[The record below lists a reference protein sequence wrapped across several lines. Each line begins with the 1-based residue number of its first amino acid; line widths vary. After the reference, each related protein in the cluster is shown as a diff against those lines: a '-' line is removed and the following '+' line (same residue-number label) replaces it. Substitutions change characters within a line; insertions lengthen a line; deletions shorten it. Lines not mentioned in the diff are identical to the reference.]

1 MKKIC
6 AVVALGLLLNGAAG
20 VTQAKGQTNPQNEK
34 GMEKLE
40 LTAEW
45 DKVFPQSNRVEHR
58 KVTFRNRYGIT
69 LAADLYKPAGA
80 TGRLAAIAV
89 CGPFGAVKEQSSG
102 LYAQT
107 LAEQGFLTIAFDPS
121 FTGESGGEPRYVA
134 SPDINTEDFC
144 AAVDY
149 LATSDEVDPE
159 RIGILGICGWGGMAL
174 NAAAMDTRIKATVTS
189 TMYDMTR
196 VNAKGYFDAT
206 DSADAR
212 YETKKALNAQRTED
226 YKNDTYARA
235 GGVVDP
241 LPEDAPFFVKD
252 YYDYY
257 KTERGYT
264 ERSLNSNN
272 GWNVTS
278 SLSFLNMPILRYSNE
293 IRSAVLVIHGE
304 KAHSCYFS
312 KDAFADMVRDN
323 PYADN
328 KELLLIPG
336 AVHTDLYDRKDIIPF
351 DKIEQF
357 FCTYLK

>member
-80 TGRLAAIAV
+80 AGRLAAIAV
-89 CGPFGAVKEQSSG
+89 CGPFGAVKEQASG

-107 LAEQGFLTIAFDPS
+107 LAERGFLTIAFDPS

-174 NAAAMDTRIKATVTS
+174 NAAAIDTRIKATVSS
-189 TMYDMTR
+189 TMYDMSR
-196 VNAKGYFDAT
+196 VTAHGYFDSLDADGRQALRCELNEQRT
-206 DSADAR
+206 RDAR
-212 YETKKALNAQRTED
+212 SGTFAT
-226 YKNDTYARA
+226 A

-241 LPEDAPFFVKD
+241 LPDDAPQFVRD
-252 YYDYY
+252 YHAYY
-257 KTERGYT
+257 KTPRGYHK
-264 ERSLNSNN
+264 RSLNSNN
-272 GWNVTS
+272 GWNRTS
-278 SLSFLNMPILRYSNE
+278 ALSFLNMPLLAYSDE
-293 IRSAVLVIHGE
+293 IRSVVLMIHGPIRATSARMPLNGCGE
-304 KAHSCYFS
+304 RTRSCS
-312 KDAFADMVRDN
+312 SSPVQATWTSTTISR
-323 PYADN
+323 
-328 KELLLIPG
+328 
-336 AVHTDLYDRKDIIPF
+336 
-351 DKIEQF
+351 
-357 FCTYLK
+357 